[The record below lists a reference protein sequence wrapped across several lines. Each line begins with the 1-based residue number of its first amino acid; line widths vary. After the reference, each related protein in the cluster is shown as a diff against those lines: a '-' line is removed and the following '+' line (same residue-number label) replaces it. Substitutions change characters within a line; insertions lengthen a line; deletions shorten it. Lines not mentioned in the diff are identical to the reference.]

1 MPTKLDPFILEAR
14 DVFLFTGAN
23 MASKFTYRPLNQ
35 DPPEIRL
42 LELKPAADRALS
54 LECTLRHSA
63 LSSARY
69 SCLSYVWGDPIKDEK
84 SKIGIAYK
92 KPIREYFKPKRR
104 RGSESNKCYMK
115 IGSSLTAA
123 LRHLRHK
130 RNRVTI
136 WADALCINQE
146 DPKEKS
152 WQVPLMMRIYSNAK
166 SVHAWLGP
174 RYDESPDV
182 VNSVTAAF
190 DLIPIVADLLRR
202 FDCMQ
207 RLADETSWSKACF
220 ALAEPERR
228 DVQLFWAAMSKT
240 LRDAMASMG
249 LWDCYLSAFKTLS
262 QVKYFQRMWVREPE
276 LRIR

>member
-1 MPTKLDPFILEAR
+1 
-14 DVFLFTGAN
+14 
-23 MASKFTYRPLNQ
+23 MAPKFTYRPLNQ

-42 LELKPAADRALS
+42 LELKPAAERALS

-63 LSSARY
+63 LSFARY
-69 SCLSYVWGDPIKDEK
+69 SCLSYVWGDPDKDEK
-84 SKIGIAYK
+84 STIGIAYK
-92 KPIREYFKPKRR
+92 KTIGEHFKPKRR
-104 RGSESNKCYMK
+104 RGSESNKYHMK
-115 IGSSLTAA
+115 IGSSLAAA
-123 LRHLRHK
+123 LRHLRHE
-130 RNRVTI
+130 RNRVTV

-146 DPKEKS
+146 DDEEKN
-152 WQVPLMMRIYSNAK
+152 WQVPLMMRIYSNAT

-182 VNSVTAAF
+182 VNSATAAF

-202 FDCMQ
+202 SDCMQ

-220 ALAEPERR
+220 ALAEPRRR

-249 LWDCYLSAFKTLS
+249 LWDSYLSAFKTLS

-276 LRIR
+276 VRIR